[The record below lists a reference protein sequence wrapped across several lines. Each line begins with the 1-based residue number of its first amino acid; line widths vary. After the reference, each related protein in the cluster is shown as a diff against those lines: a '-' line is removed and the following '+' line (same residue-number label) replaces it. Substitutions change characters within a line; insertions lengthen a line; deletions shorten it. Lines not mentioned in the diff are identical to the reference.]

1 VAQVLITES
10 NLTNI
15 ANAIRTKTGSTDT
28 YTPAAMPSA
37 ILAIV
42 GSSVSL

>member
-1 VAQVLITES
+1 VAKVIVTDT

-15 ANAIRTKTGSTDT
+15 AEAIRTKTGSTDT

-37 ILAIV
+37 ILSIV